1 MKLKK
6 NDLIKYH
13 WVYSNEEP
21 SVGVIVNIEKD
32 LNFGRILHILGTD
45 NNIESVPQRMIMIER
60 LDNEHKNTY
69 LRES

>member
-1 MKLKK
+1 MNLKK

-13 WVYSNEEP
+13 WVYSDEEP

-45 NNIESVPQRMIMIER
+45 NSIESVPQRMITIER

-69 LRES
+69 LREP

>member
-1 MKLKK
+1 MNLKK

-21 SVGVIVNIEKD
+21 SVGVIVKIEKD
-32 LNFGRILHILGTD
+32 LNFGRILHILGAD
-45 NNIESVPQRMIMIER
+45 NSIESVPQRMITIER

>member
-1 MKLKK
+1 MKYKK

-21 SVGVIVNIEKD
+21 SVGVIVKIEKD
-32 LNFGRILHILGTD
+32 LNFGSILHILGSD
-45 NNIESVPQRMIMIER
+45 NNVESVPQRMITIER
-60 LDNEHKNTY
+60 LDNEHKSTY

>member
-1 MKLKK
+1 MKYKI

-13 WVYSNEEP
+13 WVYSSEEP
-21 SVGVIVNIEKD
+21 SIGVIVKIEKE
-32 LNFGRILHILGTD
+32 LNFGKILHILGSD
-45 NNIESVPQRMIMIER
+45 DNIEIVPQRMITIER

>member
-6 NDLIKYH
+6 NDLIKYR
-13 WVYSNEEP
+13 WIYSNEEP
-21 SVGVIVNIEKD
+21 SVGVVVKIEKD
-32 LNFGRILHILGTD
+32 LNFGIVLYIL
-45 NNIESVPQRMIMIER
+45 NNNNSVETVPQRMVAIER

>member
-32 LNFGRILHILGTD
+32 LNFGRILHILGAD

>member
-1 MKLKK
+1 MNLKK

-21 SVGVIVNIEKD
+21 SVGVIVKIEKD

-45 NNIESVPQRMIMIER
+45 NSIESVPQRMISIER
-60 LDNEHKNTY
+60 LDNEHENTY
-69 LRES
+69 LREP

>member
-21 SVGVIVNIEKD
+21 SVGVIVKIEKD
-32 LNFGRILHILGTD
+32 LNFGRILHILGAD
-45 NNIESVPQRMIMIER
+45 NNIESVPQRMITIER

-69 LRES
+69 LRQS

>member
-1 MKLKK
+1 MQYKK

-21 SVGVIVNIEKD
+21 SIGVIVKIEKE
-32 LNFGRILHILGTD
+32 LNFGKILHILSSD
-45 NNIESVPQRMIMIER
+45 DNIEIVPQRMITIER
-60 LDNEHKNTY
+60 LDNEYKNTY

>member
-1 MKLKK
+1 MKYKK

-21 SVGVIVNIEKD
+21 SIGVIVKIEKE
-32 LNFGRILHILGTD
+32 LNFGKILHILGSD
-45 NNIESVPQRMIMIER
+45 DNIEIVPQRMITIER
-60 LDNEHKNTY
+60 LDNEHKSTY

>member
-21 SVGVIVNIEKD
+21 NVGVIVKIEKD
-32 LNFGRILHILGTD
+32 LNFGSILHILSSD
-45 NNIESVPQRMIMIER
+45 NNIEAVPQRMITIER
-60 LDNEHKNTY
+60 LKDEHKNTY
-69 LRES
+69 LRQS

>member
-1 MKLKK
+1 MKYKI

-21 SVGVIVNIEKD
+21 SVGVIVKIEKD

-45 NNIESVPQRMIMIER
+45 NNIESVPQRMITIER

>member
-1 MKLKK
+1 MQYKK

-21 SVGVIVNIEKD
+21 SIGVIVKIEKE
-32 LNFGRILHILGTD
+32 LNFGKILHILGSD
-45 NNIESVPQRMIMIER
+45 DNIEIVPQRMITIER
-60 LDNEHKNTY
+60 LDNEHKSTY